1 MWCIGV
7 EVVVHPLLK
16 QSWIRP
22 WTARTCSTPNTGAS
36 FELITRR
43 VSDDTELLRFNT
55 PFPNFFKPLPQSEA
69 WCTTI
74 HMKMRFHSLAIKL
87 IFI

>member
-1 MWCIGV
+1 MWFIGV

-16 QSWIRP
+16 QSWIHP

-43 VSDDTELLRFNT
+43 VSDDTELLRFN
-55 PFPNFFKPLPQSEA
+55 
-69 WCTTI
+69 
-74 HMKMRFHSLAIKL
+74 SLR
-87 IFI
+87 